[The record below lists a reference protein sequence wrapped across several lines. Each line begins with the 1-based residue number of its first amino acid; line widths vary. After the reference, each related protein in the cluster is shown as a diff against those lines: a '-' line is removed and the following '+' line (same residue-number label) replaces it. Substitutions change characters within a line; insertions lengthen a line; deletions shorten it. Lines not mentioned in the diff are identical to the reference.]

1 MANNF
6 TVQCYS
12 PKDVILTVGGYQ
24 LTGWQSITISRTV
37 KGFTVIRGIRG
48 KNTRVKNVDTS
59 ATLTISLL
67 QTSQGNDVLSYIH
80 GLDLEEGTARISLML
95 KDRSGRSVFSSNE
108 AYITGYPTA
117 PFSSQFEYRNWEFFA
132 QTTDTYTVGGNAKP
146 ATDLLDRALSGAGN
160 FIDSIF

>member
-1 MANNF
+1 MSNSF
-6 TVQCYS
+6 TVQTYS

-24 LTGWQSITISRTV
+24 LTGWQSISVSRSV

-59 ATLTISLL
+59 ATITLSLL
-67 QTSQGNDVLSYIH
+67 QTAQGNDVLSYIH
-80 GLDLEEGTARISLML
+80 ELDLEEGTARISLLL

-108 AYITGYPTA
+108 AFITGYPTA
-117 PFSSQFEYRNWEFFA
+117 TFSGQFEYRNWEIFA
-132 QTTDTYTVGGNAKP
+132 QSTGTYTVGGNAKP
-146 ATDLLDRALSGAGN
+146 ATDLLDSALSEAGK